1 MSNSDS
7 DDAEPVGTTV
17 QTGLSPEKQ
26 AYLHLG
32 LTLQDVQAR
41 GCFNITK
48 LIPHFVLTG
57 YQSVG
62 KTTLLNIF
70 AGRCIAGGISST
82 AGTMRPIVY
91 RFETTQS
98 KARRIRVND
107 QKHEFDSD
115 QALYDFIDKHMKP
128 LQKDKKYESKPLFVY
143 ISGPD
148 CFNIVVE
155 DTPGL
160 PAVQS
165 AEYESIK
172 KIMAER
178 INQPHVVP
186 ILVQLLDQVLD
197 VSKVVSQMKEIRNAW
212 GATKKVQQQ
221 GVFVLN
227 GLNVIQGNVT
237 NRLTRLVN
245 ELQNNNFSH
254 KNLVMTCLKW
264 ENMVQPPEEHN
275 LALNEYFKTF
285 CVKEEEKLHNYALQ
299 YGLVSNKYN
308 LGCTA
313 VKRLLQDTVVEYAKK
328 NADKVRKEI
337 KSELKKLQWEASD
350 ILRKTVN
357 PREIQQRATALVHFF
372 AGVFNE
378 VANADMPNLINHFK
392 DLSDMYPKYTRGL
405 DSKLAYSLIEKVK
418 LTYIDEVETIME
430 GSERDEYDNRQF
442 SDNLFTQECFD
453 MANETPDAFFTESLD
468 MLLSGA
474 GAIRRANSA
483 LRFAVVSQKP
493 LSVADIATL
502 VNHESYVP
510 KTGVQNTDLLKIVR
524 DLAIKYQITHQNLR
538 FISKHHAGIYT
549 RIAEIVLKHMRGHVM
564 LLDDVQNL
572 RDIVCE
578 KVKNEYKNLFDIAAK
593 RTAQDTGKVLSA
605 LGITLDL
612 GTFTAMIRALAC
624 CPLPP
629 QLVLDARVKEVDLG
643 TNGFNELK
651 KEMGL
656 DEWTQPQCQLMSMI
670 KSLGSAS
677 VQETKTEYEEDPDP
691 IKLVLAN
698 LPAMNA
704 PSALFDYAEMKRL
717 RTINFSTISELKK
730 YLEPIN
736 KLAHSIAKLNNCF
749 VIHVLT
755 ILLKRNVS
763 TVSHHVS
770 SRLPTNLQN
779 KVIAPIFSNEKKTN
793 AIIYGVNETRRK
805 RVHATLTKLS
815 TMLEAAD
822 ALNKASRKLDTNHT
836 IKVEAA
842 KKAQDELHKWLDKF
856 GEKTPNHPGSVV
868 DLDAD
873 NDSDSGVDSDSED
886 DDSPMRSSKNGW
898 PKDIQLSLAEMQ
910 QLLCDKDREM
920 EALRERPTQL
930 QDEIHC
936 LRAQLE
942 QQQNAKRQ
950 LENELESVRQEL
962 TDAQQQ
968 VVSDNGAAAAAVTTP
983 ATQVS

>member
-264 ENMVQPPEEHN
+264 ENMVQPPEKHN

-285 CVKEEEKLHNYALQ
+285 CVKEEEKLHHYALQ

-442 SDNLFTQECFD
+442 SDNLFTQVCVHRRYWVYECF
-453 MANETPDAFFTESLD
+453 FVVFTC
-468 MLLSGA
+468 MYKMHVQ
-474 GAIRRANSA
+474 N
-483 LRFAVVSQKP
+483 VHK
-493 LSVADIATL
+493 
-502 VNHESYVP
+502 SY
-510 KTGVQNTDLLKIVR
+510 TGVFRYGQR
-524 DLAIKYQITHQNLR
+524 DA
-538 FISKHHAGIYT
+538 
-549 RIAEIVLKHMRGHVM
+549 
-564 LLDDVQNL
+564 
-572 RDIVCE
+572 
-578 KVKNEYKNLFDIAAK
+578 
-593 RTAQDTGKVLSA
+593 
-605 LGITLDL
+605 
-612 GTFTAMIRALAC
+612 
-624 CPLPP
+624 
-629 QLVLDARVKEVDLG
+629 
-643 TNGFNELK
+643 
-651 KEMGL
+651 
-656 DEWTQPQCQLMSMI
+656 
-670 KSLGSAS
+670 
-677 VQETKTEYEEDPDP
+677 
-691 IKLVLAN
+691 
-698 LPAMNA
+698 
-704 PSALFDYAEMKRL
+704 
-717 RTINFSTISELKK
+717 
-730 YLEPIN
+730 
-736 KLAHSIAKLNNCF
+736 
-749 VIHVLT
+749 
-755 ILLKRNVS
+755 
-763 TVSHHVS
+763 
-770 SRLPTNLQN
+770 
-779 KVIAPIFSNEKKTN
+779 
-793 AIIYGVNETRRK
+793 
-805 RVHATLTKLS
+805 
-815 TMLEAAD
+815 
-822 ALNKASRKLDTNHT
+822 
-836 IKVEAA
+836 
-842 KKAQDELHKWLDKF
+842 
-856 GEKTPNHPGSVV
+856 
-868 DLDAD
+868 
-873 NDSDSGVDSDSED
+873 
-886 DDSPMRSSKNGW
+886 
-898 PKDIQLSLAEMQ
+898 
-910 QLLCDKDREM
+910 
-920 EALRERPTQL
+920 
-930 QDEIHC
+930 
-936 LRAQLE
+936 
-942 QQQNAKRQ
+942 
-950 LENELESVRQEL
+950 
-962 TDAQQQ
+962 
-968 VVSDNGAAAAAVTTP
+968 
-983 ATQVS
+983 

>member
-1 MSNSDS
+1 M
-7 DDAEPVGTTV
+7 A
-17 QTGLSPEKQ
+17 
-26 AYLHLG
+26 
-32 LTLQDVQAR
+32 LT
-41 GCFNITK
+41 
-48 LIPHFVLTG
+48 
-57 YQSVG
+57 
-62 KTTLLNIF
+62 
-70 AGRCIAGGISST
+70 
-82 AGTMRPIVY
+82 
-91 RFETTQS
+91 
-98 KARRIRVND
+98 
-107 QKHEFDSD
+107 
-115 QALYDFIDKHMKP
+115 
-128 LQKDKKYESKPLFVY
+128 
-143 ISGPD
+143 
-148 CFNIVVE
+148 
-155 DTPGL
+155 
-160 PAVQS
+160 
-165 AEYESIK
+165 
-172 KIMAER
+172 
-178 INQPHVVP
+178 
-186 ILVQLLDQVLD
+186 
-197 VSKVVSQMKEIRNAW
+197 
-212 GATKKVQQQ
+212 
-221 GVFVLN
+221 
-227 GLNVIQGNVT
+227 
-237 NRLTRLVN
+237 
-245 ELQNNNFSH
+245 
-254 KNLVMTCLKW
+254 
-264 ENMVQPPEEHN
+264 
-275 LALNEYFKTF
+275 
-285 CVKEEEKLHNYALQ
+285 
-299 YGLVSNKYN
+299 
-308 LGCTA
+308 
-313 VKRLLQDTVVEYAKK
+313 
-328 NADKVRKEI
+328 
-337 KSELKKLQWEASD
+337 
-350 ILRKTVN
+350 
-357 PREIQQRATALVHFF
+357 
-372 AGVFNE
+372 
-378 VANADMPNLINHFK
+378 
-392 DLSDMYPKYTRGL
+392 
-405 DSKLAYSLIEKVK
+405 
-418 LTYIDEVETIME
+418 
-430 GSERDEYDNRQF
+430 
-442 SDNLFTQECFD
+442 
-453 MANETPDAFFTESLD
+453 
-468 MLLSGA
+468 GA

-643 TNGFNELK
+643 TNGFDELK

-656 DEWTQPQCQLMSMI
+656 DEWTQPQRQLMSMI

-805 RVHATLTKLS
+805 RVHATLAKLS

-983 ATQVS
+983 DTQVS